1 MERSHRRRIWR
12 RAAWH
17 VTGLLALLWFLV
29 RVIPKPSRALYP
41 CQRAAFPYA
50 SAFVAWLIAGSGAA
64 SLLKKAQRH
73 IRTSRYVA
81 TAGCVAIGVLC
92 LWLAMTATSD
102 SRTLAQAS
110 VAYGPLGQGRGIFPG
125 RVVWVHDPN
134 ATSWAGRS
142 YPWDPLYTSQ
152 THVDDMAAQAIR
164 LLAGETEDRRAWD
177 AIFKHF
183 NRERGK
189 GATGYMPGQKI
200 AIKINLTTCGQ
211 RHGSVNPLSYD
222 KKKLLDKADTSPQII
237 VAVLRQLVRQAQVD
251 PNNIAVGDTL
261 CLFPNQWWRIC
272 HGEFPQVTCF
282 DALGQK
288 GRVKS
293 GPSRIV
299 QHWSALGATDTHQI
313 DYIPKAFAEADY
325 IINIA
330 VLKSHL
336 AGVSLC
342 AKNHYGSF
350 NRHPDDKSY
359 FDLHESLAY
368 NKPQAGQYR
377 AFVDIMGH
385 PGLGAKT
392 LLYLID
398 GLYGGSRWQ
407 ATPQRFQ
414 SAPFNNDWP
423 STILASL
430 DPVAIDSVG
439 LDILSQEWPDVVRIP
454 AVDDY
459 LHEAALANDPP
470 SGTLYD
476 PDGDGTPL
484 RSLGV
489 HEHWNNAADR
499 KYSRN
504 LGKGT
509 GIELIYTRGEKLN
522 R

>member
-110 VAYGPLGQGRGIFPG
+110 VAHGPLGQGRGIFPG

-152 THVDDMAAQAIR
+152 THVDAMAAQAIR
-164 LLAGETEDRRAWD
+164 L
-177 AIFKHF
+177 
-183 NRERGK
+183 
-189 GATGYMPGQKI
+189 
-200 AIKINLTTCGQ
+200 
-211 RHGSVNPLSYD
+211 
-222 KKKLLDKADTSPQII
+222 
-237 VAVLRQLVRQAQVD
+237 
-251 PNNIAVGDTL
+251 
-261 CLFPNQWWRIC
+261 
-272 HGEFPQVTCF
+272 
-282 DALGQK
+282 
-288 GRVKS
+288 
-293 GPSRIV
+293 
-299 QHWSALGATDTHQI
+299 
-313 DYIPKAFAEADY
+313 
-325 IINIA
+325 
-330 VLKSHL
+330 L

-368 NKPQAGQYR
+368 NKTQAGQYR

-385 PGLGAKT
+385 SELGAKT
-392 LLYLID
+392 LMYLID

-407 ATPQRFQ
+407 ATPQRFK
-414 SAPFNNDWP
+414 STPFNND
-423 STILASL
+423 
-430 DPVAIDSVG
+430 
-439 LDILSQEWPDVVRIP
+439 
-454 AVDDY
+454 
-459 LHEAALANDPP
+459 
-470 SGTLYD
+470 
-476 PDGDGTPL
+476 
-484 RSLGV
+484 
-489 HEHWNNAADR
+489 
-499 KYSRN
+499 
-504 LGKGT
+504 
-509 GIELIYTRGEKLN
+509 
-522 R
+522 